1 MRLFTAIRRLIA
13 ETVLLIAAEA
23 RRIGRRKMLLA
34 SVAIAAIAAIWIVQ
48 ASADVALQAHVSNIV
63 RRKRWGA
70 EGER

>member
-1 MRLFTAIRRLIA
+1 
-13 ETVLLIAAEA
+13 
-23 RRIGRRKMLLA
+23 MLLA